1 MIRINL
7 LAEGKKPVV
16 AKKKQ
21 KAEGGGWKAI
31 LLNENFA
38 SYLLLAVAVLGPIV
52 VGGRYGLLENR
63 ISILDEE
70 VKVFQQEVDELEPII
85 KEVEEFKAKKL
96 ELERKVEVIN
106 RLKANQRGPVRIMA
120 YVSRA
125 LPELLWFNR
134 MQVGAQSITISGEA
148 FNTNAVANFME
159 NLDRFPEFR
168 EPVLRD
174 TAQKGGVYTFTL
186 SFNYDFAVEVEEPP
200 GAAG

>member
-16 AKKKQ
+16 TKKKPIT
-21 KAEGGGWKAI
+21 EGGLKAI
-31 LLNENFA
+31 LQSENFA
-38 SYLLLAVAVLGPIV
+38 FYLLLAVAVLGLVV

-63 ISILDEE
+63 IKTLTEE
-70 VKVFQQEVDELEPII
+70 VQAFQDEVDELAPII
-85 KEVEEFKAKKL
+85 KEVEEFKAKKA
-96 ELERKVEVIN
+96 ELQRKVQVIN
-106 RLKANQRGPVRIMA
+106 RLKANQRGPVRIMD

-125 LPELLWFNR
+125 LPELLWLNN
-134 MQVGAQSITISGEA
+134 MQVGAQAITISGEA

-174 TAQKGGVYTFTL
+174 TSQRGGVYTFTL
-186 SFNYDFAVEVEEPP
+186 SFNYDFSTEVEEPA
-200 GAAG
+200 AAG

>member
-16 AKKKQ
+16 TKKKQ
-21 KAEGGGWKAI
+21 TTEGGLKAI
-31 LLNENFA
+31 LQSESLAF
-38 SYLLLAVAVLGPIV
+38 YVLLAVATLGLVV

-63 ISILDEE
+63 ITTLDEE
-70 VKVFQQEVDELEPII
+70 VRVFQEEVDELEPII
-85 KEVEEFKAKKL
+85 REVEEFKAKKD
-96 ELERKVEVIN
+96 ELQRKVGVIN
-106 RLKANQRGPVRIMA
+106 QLKANQRGPVRIMD

-125 LPELLWFNR
+125 LPELLWLNR
-134 MQVGAQSITISGEA
+134 MQVSAQSITISGEA

-174 TAQKGGVYTFTL
+174 TSQRGGVYTFTL
-186 SFNYDFAVEVEEPP
+186 NFSYEFPPEVEQPQPE
-200 GAAG
+200 G

>member
-16 AKKKQ
+16 TKKKQ
-21 KAEGGGWKAI
+21 TTGSGWKAI
-31 LLNENFA
+31 LQSENLAFYA
-38 SYLLLAVAVLGPIV
+38 LLAVTALGLMV

-70 VKVFQQEVDELEPII
+70 VRVFQEEVDELEPII
-85 KEVEEFKAKKL
+85 REVEEFKAKKI
-96 ELERKVEVIN
+96 ELERKVQVIN
-106 RLKANQRGPVRIMA
+106 RLKANQRGPVRIMD

-125 LPELLWFNR
+125 LPELLWLNR
-134 MQVGAQSITISGEA
+134 MQVSAQSITLSGEA

-168 EPVLRD
+168 EPVLKD
-174 TAQKGGVYTFTL
+174 TAQKGGIYTFTL
-186 SFNYDFAVEVEEPP
+186 SLNYDFLLDEQPQ
-200 GAAG
+200 AAG

>member
-16 AKKKQ
+16 TKKKQ
-21 KAEGGGWKAI
+21 TTEGGLKAI
-31 LLNENFA
+31 LQSENFA
-38 SYLLLAVAVLGPIV
+38 FYVLMGVTALGLLV

-63 ISILDEE
+63 ISTLAEE
-70 VKVFQQEVDELEPII
+70 VQTFQKEVDELAPII
-85 KEVEEFKAKKL
+85 KEVEEFKAKKV
-96 ELERKVEVIN
+96 ELERKVQVIN
-106 RLKANQRGPVRIMA
+106 RLKANQRGPVRIMD

-125 LPELLWFNR
+125 LPELLWLNR
-134 MQVGAQSITISGEA
+134 LQVGSQSITISGEA

-174 TAQKGGVYTFTL
+174 TSQKGSIYTFTL
-186 SFNYDFAVEVEEPP
+186 SLNYDFSSEVEEPA
-200 GAAG
+200 AAG

>member
-16 AKKKQ
+16 TKKKQ
-21 KAEGGGWKAI
+21 AGESGLKAI
-31 LLNENFA
+31 LRSENLSF
-38 SYLLLAVAVLGPIV
+38 YVLLAVALLGLIV
-52 VGGRYGLLENR
+52 VGGRYGLLESR
-63 ISILDEE
+63 ISNLTEE
-70 VKVFQQEVDELEPII
+70 VRVAQEEVDELEPII
-85 KEVEEFKAKKL
+85 REVEEFKAKKA
-96 ELERKVEVIN
+96 ELERKVQVISQ
-106 RLKANQRGPVRIMA
+106 LKANQRGPVRIMD

-125 LPELLWFNR
+125 LPELLWISR
-134 MQVGAQSITISGEA
+134 MQVGDRGITISGEA

-186 SFNYDFAVEVEEPP
+186 SFNYDFPVEVEEPA
-200 GAAG
+200 AAG

>member
-21 KAEGGGWKAI
+21 ATGVGLKAI
-31 LLNENFA
+31 LASENLAF
-38 SYLLLAVAVLGPIV
+38 YVLLAAAAIGLIV
-52 VGGRYGLLENR
+52 VGGLYGLLENR
-63 ISILDEE
+63 ITNLTEE
-70 VKVFQQEVDELEPII
+70 VATLQQEADELEPII
-85 KEVEEFKAKKL
+85 KEVEEFKAKQA
-96 ELERKVEVIN
+96 ELKRKVDVIN
-106 RLKANQRGPVRIMA
+106 QLKANQRGPVRIMD

-125 LPELLWFNR
+125 LPELLWLKK
-134 MQVGAQSITISGEA
+134 MQVGANSITISGEA

-174 TAQKGGVYTFTL
+174 TSQQRGVYTFTL
-186 SFNYDFAVEVEEPP
+186 SFNYDFPVEVDEPDSE
-200 GAAG
+200 G

>member
-16 AKKKQ
+16 TKKKQ
-21 KAEGGGWKAI
+21 VTGGGWKAI
-31 LLNENFA
+31 AQSENLAF
-38 SYLLLAVAVLGPIV
+38 YLLLSAALIGPLVVGAIYLVRESRIATLQEEVAVA
-52 VGGRYGLLENR
+52 
-63 ISILDEE
+63 
-70 VKVFQQEVDELEPII
+70 QAEVDELEPII
-85 KEVEEFKAKKL
+85 REVEEFKAKKA
-96 ELERKVEVIN
+96 ELERKVLVIN
-106 RLKANQRGPVRIMA
+106 QLKANQSGPVRIMD
-120 YVSRA
+120 YVSKA
-125 LPELLWFNR
+125 LPELLWLNR

-186 SFNYDFAVEVEEPP
+186 SFSYDFAPEAEEP
-200 GAAG
+200 ATAG

>member
-16 AKKKQ
+16 TKKKQ
-21 KAEGGGWKAI
+21 VTEGGWKAI
-31 LLNENFA
+31 QQSENLAF
-38 SYLLLAVAVLGPIV
+38 YILLAVGLLGLLV

-63 ISILDEE
+63 ITTLTEE
-70 VKVFQQEVDELEPII
+70 VTVFQAEVDELEPII
-85 KEVEEFKAKKL
+85 REVEEFKAKKA
-96 ELERKVEVIN
+96 ELERKVLVIN
-106 RLKANQRGPVRIMA
+106 RLKANQSGPVRIMD
-120 YVSRA
+120 YVSKA
-125 LPELLWFNR
+125 LPELLWLNR

-174 TAQKGGVYTFTL
+174 TSQKGGVYTFTL
-186 SFNYDFAVEVEEPP
+186 SFSYDFASEAEEP
-200 GAAG
+200 ATAG